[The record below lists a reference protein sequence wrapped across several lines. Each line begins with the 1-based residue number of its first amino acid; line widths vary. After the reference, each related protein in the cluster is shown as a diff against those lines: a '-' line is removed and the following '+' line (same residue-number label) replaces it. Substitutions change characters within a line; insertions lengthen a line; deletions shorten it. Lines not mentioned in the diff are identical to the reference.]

1 MNLAALV
8 SEQPINIILPIP
20 CETETCNPHF
30 IYRETKRL
38 DQDHRVS
45 SRKLLF
51 CTVCMDVAL

>member
-20 CETETCNPHF
+20 CETGTCNPHF

-38 DQDHRVS
+38 DQDHS
-45 SRKLLF
+45 LWQK
-51 CTVCMDVAL
+51 TALSYSV